1 MTPDK
6 FTDAIHITGAD
17 ATSRTSQ
24 AARLALVD
32 GMAPYAAAQMV
43 GVQPSAVYRAIRK
56 LMAAAEAE
64 HCPTCGH
71 PL

>member
-6 FTDAIHITGAD
+6 FTDALYLTGAD
-17 ATSRTSQ
+17 ANSRTSQ

-32 GMAPYAAAQMV
+32 GMTPHAAAQMV
-43 GVQPSAVYRAIRK
+43 GVRSSAVYRAIRK
-56 LMAAAEAE
+56 LTAAAKAD

>member
-1 MTPDK
+1 MTHDT
-6 FTDAIHITGAD
+6 FTAALTITGAD
-17 ATSRTSQ
+17 ANSRTSQ

-32 GMAPYAAAQMV
+32 GMTPHAAAQMV
-43 GVQPSAVYRAIRK
+43 GVRSSAVYRATRK
-56 LMAAAEAE
+56 LTEAARAK